1 MGFWNFSSNNKNAK
15 KYLELDTRNFL
26 KEKPMHEKVSE
37 LTSLKI
43 KRKNPEVV
51 NVLNLLRGKSK
62 FTLNEKF
69 EKDGF
74 DALT

>member
-1 MGFWNFSSNNKNAK
+1 
-15 KYLELDTRNFL
+15 
-26 KEKPMHEKVSE
+26 MHEKVSE

-43 KRKNPEVV
+43 KRKNPAVV